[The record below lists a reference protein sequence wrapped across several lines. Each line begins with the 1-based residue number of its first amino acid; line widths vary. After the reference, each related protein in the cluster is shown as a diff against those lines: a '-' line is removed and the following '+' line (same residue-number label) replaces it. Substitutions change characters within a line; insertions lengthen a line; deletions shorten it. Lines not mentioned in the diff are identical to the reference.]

1 MKKIRWIISC
11 LCLAVTVS
19 AQESI
24 ERLFPL
30 LGKCEGVHLYESINQ
45 QETDSVP
52 DKDYSVMLLPVDV
65 NSLPQGIKDSIIA
78 AFDYELSKASESDRY
93 QKHCAGADT
102 LSYSMIYYRECQTN
116 NDTHIPGGVFEHHYT
131 TDIYITAKL
140 DVING
145 QLFLS
150 YVREGSP
157 KYWVW
162 PRDIIYEASPST
174 QRHDA
179 AELTILFNEIAVNS
193 AVNKQPLSFDGSK
206 NTCGYCLF
214 QTIEFKKCRSRG
226 IRLEV
231 PPSIAEDVY
240 AKMADAI
247 NKVIFTGCSYAF
259 SQEKNDIGIN
269 FGKDW
274 QGEAFLMHRAADGRV
289 YIFHKEPQEEGYD
302 NDIPR
307 NWYSEDYL
315 K

>member
-1 MKKIRWIISC
+1 MKKIPLIISC
-11 LCLAVTVS
+11 VFLAVITN
-19 AQESI
+19 AQERI

-30 LGKCEGVHLYESINQ
+30 LGKCEGIPLRESIYQ

-52 DKDYSVMLLPVDV
+52 DKSYDVLLMPVEIK
-65 NSLPQGIKDSIIA
+65 SLPPGIKDSIIA
-78 AFDYELSKASESDRY
+78 AFEYELSIASESDRY
-93 QKHCAGADT
+93 QKRRGSEDT
-102 LSYSMIYYRECQTN
+102 LSYSLIYDKEEQMMNAMYN
-116 NDTHIPGGVFEHHYT
+116 SDGVFQHHYT
-131 TDIYITAKL
+131 TDIYIAAKL

-150 YVREGSP
+150 YVREDSP

-162 PRDIIYEASPST
+162 PRDIVYETSPST

-214 QTIEFKKCRSRG
+214 QTIKYGKSRSRG

-231 PPSIAEDVY
+231 PPSIAESVY

-247 NKVIFTGCSYAF
+247 NKVIFTGCSYSF